1 LRFTNPPAGDE
12 TGGTRKDGGMSTEL
26 MLLVWSVGLA
36 ILQMLVAFVMTTLD
50 FGVPDMPGGRE
61 KLPPPDSFAG
71 RAQRASQNMLESLV
85 PFAVLILATEVSNRV
100 NASSELGAEVFF
112 ASRVIYAAVAMA
124 GLPWLR
130 TGVWCVS
137 ILAMLLVLAQLV

>member
-1 LRFTNPPAGDE
+1 
-12 TGGTRKDGGMSTEL
+12 MSIEL
-26 MLLVWSVGLA
+26 TLLIWSAALA
-36 ILQMLVAFVMTTLD
+36 MVQMAVAFLGTTLE
-50 FGVPDMPGGRE
+50 FGLPDLPGGGD

-85 PFAVLILATEVSNRV
+85 PFAVLVLATEVTNRV
-100 NASSELGAEVFF
+100 NASADLGAEVFF
-112 ASRVIYAAVAMA
+112 AARVIYAAVAMV

-137 ILAMLLVLAQLV
+137 IAAMLLILVQLV